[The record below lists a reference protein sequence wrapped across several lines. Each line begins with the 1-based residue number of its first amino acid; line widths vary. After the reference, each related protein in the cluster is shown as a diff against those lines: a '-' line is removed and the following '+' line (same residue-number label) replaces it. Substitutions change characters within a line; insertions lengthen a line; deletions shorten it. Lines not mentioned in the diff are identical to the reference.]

1 MIRNFI
7 KRWADRVGRAS
18 SFRLTVLAVASAML
32 VGAVIIVL
40 SDVTSLRNGD
50 FGKAFGTVIDAYWA
64 LFVGSFGSLRALS
77 NTISSTTPLLLCG
90 VSVAIAFK
98 AGLFNIGATG
108 QMLAGGMT
116 SLWVGFAMH
125 GPGIIQVPL
134 AIAAGAVGG
143 AVFGAIPGIL
153 KARTGAHEVIT
164 TIMLNNMAAFLVLW
178 LLKTTLFQRAD
189 RTDPISKLV
198 DPAGRLPRI
207 FGFLNG
213 RSDLL
218 AHTGIVVAILAVIV
232 FWWLLQRST
241 IGFEFRA
248 FGLNSDAAQYA
259 GMHTKQLTVAAMML
273 AGAFAGMAGAVR
285 WLVMY
290 GYACRT
296 LPGTL
301 VLRTLLPCLDAL
313 HRLNRTR
320 SSLVWCAAQAVGNA
334 SQHRCSDRSHC
345 HCSTHRHVHRR
356 PLLKAIWRSKPTKP
370 PARHSGDGNMST
382 PLNSV
387 AVLSSAASVLA
398 MSVHLCGA
406 GLRRR

>member
-1 MIRNFI
+1 MIQNFI
-7 KRWADRVGRAS
+7 KRWADRVGRVS

-98 AGLFNIGATG
+98 AGLFNIGAAG

-143 AVFGAIPGIL
+143 AVFGAVPGIL

-164 TIMLNNMAAFLVLW
+164 TIMLNNMAAFFVLW

-198 DPAGRLPRI
+198 DPAGRLPRT

-259 GMHTKQLTVAAMML
+259 GMHTKRLTVAAMMI
-273 AGAFAGMAGAVR
+273 AGAFAGMAGASEVIGT
-285 WLVMY
+285 Y
-290 GYACRT
+290 GYASQNFAGNIGFDAIAIALLGRSAP
-296 LPGTL
+296 LGTAFAAVL
-301 VLRTLLPCLDAL
+301 FGALQAGGRQMQANTDVPIDLIVVLRAL
-313 HRLNRTR
+313 I
-320 SSLVWCAAQAVGNA
+320 VMFIAA
-334 SQHRCSDRSHC
+334 
-345 HCSTHRHVHRR
+345 
-356 PLLKAIWRSKPTKP
+356 PLLVKAIWRVKADETIQ
-370 PARHSGDGNMST
+370 AQTFRGWGT
-382 PLNSV
+382 
-387 AVLSSAASVLA
+387 
-398 MSVHLCGA
+398 
-406 GLRRR
+406 